1 MTGTL
6 KIVTWNVQGANLAT
20 KRRKLMIYLKQK
32 RADIA
37 LLQEMHLDTIE
48 SKKLQ
53 RDWVGQIFYSTFSS
67 SKRGVI
73 ILIRK
78 TVTIKV
84 YDQRSDTEGRWVA
97 IDVDIMGR
105 RCSLVNIYAPN
116 TDSPEFFYN
125 LHAVIQSMGNT
136 DIIIGGDFNQVR
148 HNTLDRSGN
157 VGRSRNIQKSQIA
170 IDTIS
175 EELGLVD
182 VWRLM
187 HPQER
192 EYTFFSQSP
201 YIIF

>member
-1 MTGTL
+1 M
-6 KIVTWNVQGANLAT
+6 K
-20 KRRKLMIYLKQK
+20 YLKQK
-32 RADIA
+32 RADVA
-37 LLQEMHLDTIE
+37 LLQETHLDITE

-53 RDWVGQIFYSTFSS
+53 RDWVGQVFSSTFLS

-73 ILIRK
+73 ILICK

-84 YDQRSDTEGRWVA
+84 YDQKSDTEERWVA
-97 IDVDIMGR
+97 NDVDLMGR
-105 RCSLVNIYAPN
+105 RCSLVNIYTTN

-136 DIIIGGDFNQVR
+136 DIIIGGNFNQVR
-148 HNTLDRSGN
+148 HNTLDQSGN
-157 VGRSRNIQKSQIA
+157 AGRSRNIQKSQIA

-192 EYTFFSQSP
+192 EYTFFFSNPS
-201 YIIF
+201 IIF